1 MLWLSSLNQAMVNF
15 VAYPAVNLGTIQ
27 LVTAAPPK
35 CGRAHA
41 WVELPGKV
49 LVKSESVDFLEK
61 SFIWARAKKDGLN
74 YNKSMKIDV
83 THDAEAG
90 WVLFGHPSH
99 VSWRATQQTEW
110 RVDHTILCTS
120 RRATQG
126 GLYNTL

>member
-27 LVTAAPPK
+27 LVTAVPPK

-41 WVELPGKV
+41 WVQLPGKV

-83 THDAEAG
+83 THDAESG
-90 WVLFGHPSH
+90 WALFGHPSH
-99 VSWRATQQTEW
+99 VSWRAAQQTE
-110 RVDHTILCTS
+110 
-120 RRATQG
+120 G
-126 GLYNTL
+126 GPYYTLYK

>member
-41 WVELPGKV
+41 WVQLPGKV

-74 YNKSMKIDV
+74 YNESMKIDV
-83 THDAEAG
+83 THDALAG
-90 WVLFGHPSH
+90 WALFGHPSR
-99 VSWRATQQTEW
+99 VSWRAAQQTEW
-110 RVDHTILCTS
+110 RVDDTILCTS
-120 RRATQG
+120 KRATQG
-126 GLYNTL
+126 GPYNTL

>member
-35 CGRAHA
+35 CVRAHA
-41 WVELPGKV
+41 WVQLPGKV

-61 SFIWARAKKDGLN
+61 SFFWYLVKKDVLN
-74 YNKSMKIDV
+74 YNESMKIVV
-83 THDAEAG
+83 THDAQVG
-90 WVLFGHPSH
+90 WALFGHRSH

-110 RVDHTILCTS
+110 RVDDTILCTS